1 MNSVLSSADDLGRIY
16 RTIPCVENVNICF
29 CGSNRFSGSSWEEN
43 EFDNI
48 VRAYEEQ

>member
-1 MNSVLSSADDLGRIY
+1 MNSVLSSADDLGRVY
-16 RTIPCVENVNICF
+16 RSRYCAEDLNICF
-29 CGSNRFSGSSWEEN
+29 CGSNRLSGNYWKEN